1 MKNKYPLLVSAFPKT
16 ALWGGQKLLRFLPD
30 CPYEKFSELWVL
42 SVRDEDNCV
51 IRNGPEAGKTLREYL
66 QTDAPFPLLI
76 KFIDAADKLSVQV
89 HPDDA
94 LAALDGDQGKTEMWH
109 ILEAEEGAELIY
121 GLKEGKTAADFCQAV
136 KNGDVDSVLHHQP
149 VKAGETYF
157 IPAGMIH
164 GIGAGILVAEIQQ
177 NSDLTYRVYDY
188 DRVGADG
195 KKRPLHI
202 EKSMAAAK
210 EFTADAVDALQ
221 FEAGKKGIVNCCYFG
236 VDQKEGAFSGTADT
250 FEILLVTGGNGT
262 VTANGQEVPL
272 TAGDCCYLPAGLG
285 SFTVS
290 GDLTVLH
297 VWENNN

>member
-1 MKNKYPLLVSAFPKT
+1 MKNKYPLLLSSIPKT
-16 ALWGGQKLLRFLPD
+16 ALWGGQKLNRYYEN

-42 SVRDEDNCV
+42 SVREEDQCV
-51 IRNGPEAGKTLREYL
+51 IQNGSEKGKTLREYL
-66 QTDAPFPLLI
+66 GHNEPFPLLI

-89 HPDDA
+89 HPDDEMGA
-94 LAALDGDQGKTEMWH
+94 KEGDQGKTEMWY
-109 ILEAEEGAELIY
+109 IMEAEEGAELIY
-121 GLKEGKTAADFCQAV
+121 GLKEGKTAADFCKAV
-136 KNGDVDSVLHHQP
+136 EAGNVDSVLHHQP

-210 EFTADAVDALQ
+210 DLTPADVERLQ
-221 FEAGKKGIVNCCYFG
+221 FEGGSEGIVNCCYFM
-236 VDQKEGAFSGTADT
+236 VAQHDGAFKGCVKDVFEVLMVTSGC
-250 FEILLVTGGNGT
+250 GR
-262 VTANGQEVPL
+262 VTAGGETVELKAGQ
-272 TAGDCCYLPAGLG
+272 CCYLPENLG
-285 SFTVS
+285 EYTVE
-290 GDLTVLH
+290 GDLTLLRSH
-297 VWENNN
+297 INK